1 MLLYVEN
8 SVKVGGFFRKRAAD
22 MTPKNPFSEGK
33 RGIFSRIRA
42 QKKALFAKK
51 KALFAF
57 ANICL
62 LVF

>member
-42 QKKALFAKK
+42 
-51 KALFAF
+51 
-57 ANICL
+57 
-62 LVF
+62 